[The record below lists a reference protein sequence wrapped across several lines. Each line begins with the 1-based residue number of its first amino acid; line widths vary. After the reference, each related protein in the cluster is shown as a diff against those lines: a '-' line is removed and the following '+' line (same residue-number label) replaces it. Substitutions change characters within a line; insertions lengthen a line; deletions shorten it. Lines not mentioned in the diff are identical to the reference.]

1 MEKNAY
7 EQKAQAKIDELS
19 AKIDV
24 LNAKKDAAKA
34 DTKIEYEK
42 KIKELDSLKN
52 EVKEKLTSIKNS
64 SDDAWE
70 ELKSGFEKSSK
81 IMEDTINS
89 ALSKF

>member
-19 AKIDV
+19 AKVEV

-34 DTKIEYEK
+34 DTKIEYEE
-42 KIKELDSLKN
+42 KIKELNSLKN
-52 EVKEKLTSIKNS
+52 EIKEKFDNIKNS
-64 SDDAWE
+64 SDDAWK